1 MEIVQCV
8 LILVFMEVI
17 LLLYENYILNVHKSQ
32 VLILV
37 FMEVILLPFK
47 DIINCLAIF
56 LFLWKLFF
64 YLPLHLYIL

>member
-56 LFLWKLFF
+56 
-64 YLPLHLYIL
+64 